1 MKPENE
7 IRIFGYVDPCSPTPG
22 SWKAEVFGIIEQAE
36 TSNDPNLAS
45 YIEKFAA
52 SVSRMEIYRRNVM
65 SKFQFIQESKNRGKR
80 LEELVKGSLDYQR
93 YEVESAFLSQFPSNE
108 THYFNVWEIFTDHI
122 VVSERIFIPDSSV
135 RNPLKDDEFFR
146 VDFTRQGETIS
157 FQPRNE
163 WAVVETAYRPKTMQ
177 ESVWL
182 MESSSNGARK
192 IRIKNLMTA
201 NVINGNNRLYP
212 TEVLR
217 AAVEEVKTHL
227 HESAGQGRLML
238 LGEVEHPSDKG
249 SRRANLME
257 TVIRWTDVEF
267 DGQHVNATGLLATE
281 TEGGKHIEAL
291 AAIGVVPGGSIRGY
305 GLTEN
310 IKVGER
316 AFEKVTELHY
326 TGIDVVTEAS
336 FSDSQTILESTGTNS
351 PAEDKK
357 MNLLEKLLALLKG
370 RPDLFKGVSESTLR
384 AMTEAQLE
392 TLWSKIDEAM
402 GIDTSKIGVSEAL
415 TEMVDK
421 ARKFDEG
428 QKKGAIESAIAEAMK
443 GLPYGDHNAQFEEAL
458 RAAQPAS
465 PEAVKA
471 IAESQ
476 RKIFDGLFSAKALA
490 AKGGGSGVS
499 GVQPVIESEG
509 VPEYARVSFG
519 LTESLRRADLR
530 ARRDLRKAET
540 PAEVFT
546 AMLLEKFDKAN
557 QNALIAEAKAFQE
570 ASTTADLSLPYSVSR
585 AIIEE
590 VFPTLV
596 SANIFDFGVMTTS
609 PERMYYE
616 VFAGETGYAGTVSKE
631 DVTADLN
638 AWVELDYKRVTPG
651 TVVVTNSAENVT
663 YAENSDYLV
672 DYANGLIM
680 AIATITDEQALKV
693 SYGYTAIRKG
703 EMAPIERGKLTMT
716 YKTIEAVADRL
727 ADQISREAVVF
738 SQSQLGFDIVS
749 RTLASL
755 IRQTRRKIDQG
766 ILYLGYSIVGTIANN
781 SGGTWTIG
789 TSQSDLD
796 SLVRLLGLAKV
807 KVANRY
813 YEPNFILASY
823 TNAERL
829 SNWDGFKRDGW
840 PTAILNAAGYA
851 GTVKNLP
858 IFASTEFPDDKIVVG
873 NRQLVMHR
881 VMQPLQIRGPF
892 PSYHTD
898 GKLIAADQYYTE
910 EFNATDAPVAQ
921 KGAFVLVE
929 EAGS

>member
-1 MKPENE
+1 
-7 IRIFGYVDPCSPTPG
+7 
-22 SWKAEVFGIIEQAE
+22 
-36 TSNDPNLAS
+36 
-45 YIEKFAA
+45 
-52 SVSRMEIYRRNVM
+52 
-65 SKFQFIQESKNRGKR
+65 
-80 LEELVKGSLDYQR
+80 
-93 YEVESAFLSQFPSNE
+93 
-108 THYFNVWEIFTDHI
+108 
-122 VVSERIFIPDSSV
+122 
-135 RNPLKDDEFFR
+135 
-146 VDFTRQGETIS
+146 
-157 FQPRNE
+157 
-163 WAVVETAYRPKTMQ
+163 
-177 ESVWL
+177 
-182 MESSSNGARK
+182 
-192 IRIKNLMTA
+192 
-201 NVINGNNRLYP
+201 
-212 TEVLR
+212 
-217 AAVEEVKTHL
+217 
-227 HESAGQGRLML
+227 
-238 LGEVEHPSDKG
+238 
-249 SRRANLME
+249 
-257 TVIRWTDVEF
+257 
-267 DGQHVNATGLLATE
+267 
-281 TEGGKHIEAL
+281 
-291 AAIGVVPGGSIRGY
+291 
-305 GLTEN
+305 
-310 IKVGER
+310 
-316 AFEKVTELHY
+316 
-326 TGIDVVTEAS
+326 
-336 FSDSQTILESTGTNS
+336 
-351 PAEDKK
+351 
-357 MNLLEKLLALLKG
+357 LLEA
-370 RPDLFKGVSESTLR
+370 
-384 AMTEAQLE
+384 
-392 TLWSKIDEAM
+392 
-402 GIDTSKIGVSEAL
+402 
-415 TEMVDK
+415 
-421 ARKFDEG
+421 
-428 QKKGAIESAIAEAMK
+428 
-443 GLPYGDHNAQFEEAL
+443 
-458 RAAQPAS
+458 
-465 PEAVKA
+465 
-471 IAESQ
+471 
-476 RKIFDGLFSAKALA
+476 
-490 AKGGGSGVS
+490 
-499 GVQPVIESEG
+499 EG

-530 ARRDLRKAET
+530 GRRDLRKAET

-546 AMLLEKFDKAN
+546 AILLEKFDKTN
-557 QNALIAEAKAFQE
+557 QAQLIAEAKAFNE

-631 DVTADLN
+631 VVAADLD

-680 AIATITDEQALKV
+680 AIATITDAQSLKV

-921 KGAFVLVE
+921 KGSFVLVE